1 MVLNALKRDTLPLFA
16 LSLGCQFPRYFWRT
30 PGTVFCSVGN
40 CPKRLPTDRTGLQM
54 VIPHNLRLEC
64 LAVPILQEYV
74 TEESANQRLCNHL
87 GALYNLSTVQ

>member
-16 LSLGCQFPRYFWRT
+16 LSLGCQLPRYFWRT

-40 CPKRLPTDRTGLQM
+40 RPERLTADCTGLQM
-54 VIPHNLRLEC
+54 VITHDLRLKC
-64 LAVPILQEYV
+64 PAVPVFQKDIS
-74 TEESANQRLCNHL
+74 EEPADQRLCNHL